1 MNPPVMSLAAGS
13 ASLLPLSVG
22 IVRYKKLS
30 TAMKV
35 FLLFCL
41 LTCLEIVAEFILS
54 YRGINNLFLGNS
66 SFPVETAFIAAVY
79 AFALEGKKVRGVIIT
94 LGGIFLFIWTVDK
107 IFFDLPGSI
116 NEEMA
121 ILSRIFI
128 IVLSVIALHTTARRT
143 MLALTD
149 EPLFWLTSGNL
160 LYSAGIVLLLGLS
173 NEIAAMGVSYFIAAW
188 NINWSLDII
197 ANVMFAKGFLCKVTP
212 RT

>member
-1 MNPPVMSLAAGS
+1 MSLAAGS